1 MITNNVLNIAEVR
14 CATMFLANP
23 ILSVQRLF
31 FTRQRGMSSNVNAM
45 EVRIISLLFLMDL
58 SLSAVVP

>member
-14 CATMFLANP
+14 CATMVLANP

-31 FTRQRGMSSNVNAM
+31 FTRQRGVSSNVNVM
-45 EVRIISLLFLMDL
+45 EVIIISLLFLMDL